1 MKAINKP
8 CHLTS
13 SHKKK
18 KIIYAER
25 LCIKLHTVVRYM
37 STLVKITRYTTIHK
51 YTINLVIQL
60 FILVKKNI
68 YRYTHTHICKT
79 ILYQTTHCN
88 KIYAEDNYVRI
99 TRDATIRK
107 YKSQLNVEIR
117 SMDRELYT
125 C

>member
-68 YRYTHTHICKT
+68 YRYTHTHTYAKRFYIKLHTVIRYTQRT
-79 ILYQTTHCN
+79 IT
-88 KIYAEDNYVRI
+88 
-99 TRDATIRK
+99 
-107 YKSQLNVEIR
+107 
-117 SMDRELYT
+117 
-125 C
+125 